1 MEKQDKLEDKIILY
15 ECFKKYLE
23 HYKDNY
29 VKDRYLPQNLIK
41 FYYQATDDIR
51 FDLLKKSF
59 IKKYIYNENEVESA
73 HTSWERKG
81 LKEMYNFIHEYDT
94 SRMDIYTI
102 LELHEHLYKFAP
114 NKDFGGH
121 FRNSDAHIKNST
133 ANLIEWSYI
142 RYEIIKLKSYTKEL
156 IQRGKELN
164 GTSDFDELFKY
175 IEECIILN
183 TDLLKIHPFYDGNG
197 RCIRGFTNM
206 LFELANIPPIYVPAE
221 EKERYKSA
229 IRKTD
234 EDIYK
239 DIIIFYYYK
248 ICDSIIDLQYGRV
261 KKEKD
266 RALKLLKS
274 EKNED

>member
-29 VKDRYLPQNLIK
+29 VKDKYLPQNLIK
-41 FYYQATDDIR
+41 FYYQATDDIK

-133 ANLIEWSYI
+133 ANLIEWSCI
-142 RYEIIKLKSYTKEL
+142 RYEIIKLKSYTIEL

-221 EKERYKSA
+221 EKEKYKSA

-248 ICDSIIDLQYGRV
+248 ICDCIIDLQYSSV

-266 RALKLLKS
+266 KALKLLKS
-274 EKNED
+274 EN